1 MSQFSKAEQKRHA
14 REEEL
19 IDLAVD
25 IIATDGPGSLTLE
38 KLTSRSAYSKGTIYN
53 HFSSKEDC
61 LIALCCRA
69 VSSIMAFFQQAIEFD
84 GNLREKA
91 LAVHYSY
98 QLYSRIHPTL
108 FQVVLISKSP
118 GVRDKTSEKRLESMD
133 LLEYQ
138 INGFSDSMLMHALQ
152 QGAIK
157 NPNVNVESA
166 SFANWAMSFGTLAL
180 ANSAA
185 EATAV
190 SRLDQE
196 DILLNNVNLLM
207 DGMGWHPLSG
217 DWNYS
222 DSWKRIAEFLT
233 PLTVQQTT
241 KKHD

>member
-1 MSQFSKAEQKRHA
+1 MSQLSKAEQKRQA

-19 IDLAVD
+19 IDLAVE
-25 IIATDGPGSLTLE
+25 IIANEGPGSLTLE

-61 LIALCCRA
+61 LSALCCRA
-69 VSSIMAFFQQAIEFD
+69 VSSIMTFFQQAVEFD

-91 LAVHYSY
+91 LAIHYAY

-118 GVRDKTSEKRLESMD
+118 GVRDKTSDKRVECMD
-133 LLEYQ
+133 LLENQ
-138 INGFSDSMLMHALQ
+138 VNDFSDSMFQHALQ
-152 QGAIK
+152 QGEIN
-157 NPNVNVESA
+157 NPHVTVETA

-180 ANSAA
+180 ASSAA

-196 DILLNNVNLLM
+196 TILLNNVNLLL
-207 DGMGWHPLSG
+207 DGMGWSPLSSEW
-217 DWNYS
+217 DYC
-222 DSWKRIAEFLT
+222 DSWKRIAEHLK
-233 PLTVQQTT
+233 PLATHHTNNT
-241 KKHD
+241 HD